1 MTRDLAERVGCWATD
16 FSPTAPQLARIRAS
30 VRDFMG
36 CVVAGTRRS
45 ELRPALWLAHGGTVP
60 VWGLPDSFDPAGAAL
75 VCGTAGSLL
84 QLHDIY
90 VPAGMHPSSTVIPAA
105 WSALHG
111 AGARRRDIFVRAVA
125 AGYES
130 ANRFA
135 LACSPGQ
142 GLAGSSATATG
153 GAIGAAVAAA
163 LIAGLNA
170 RAIGFAIANAALLM
184 QAAPTAAMRA
194 HGTLAPLHSGL
205 AARAGYE
212 AATLARA
219 GGAGRHILEGDPS
232 GSGLMGLLRGQ
243 PQSLQP
249 EAWHGETIDD
259 VCWKYFPACFFSLVA
274 IEAALQI
281 PLANRDHIG
290 RVSLR
295 LPNRML
301 ALVGHGPRGAEL
313 YDRLMSVRWGVAC
326 ALLHGSHDMDRAI
339 EPDNE
344 TLALAQRIEVVH
356 APELDRLLP
365 DTLSADLSVYSG
377 HEHVQLAYRRNATR
391 GPPKTDLPT
400 GSSFVLDDTRLRDKF
415 SVLTRAA
422 PAVADD
428 LAKLLAALPGR
439 QAL

>member
-16 FSPTAPQLARIRAS
+16 FSPSAPQLARIRAS
-30 VRDFMG
+30 IRDFMG

-153 GAIGAAVAAA
+153 GALGAAVAAA
-163 LIAGLNA
+163 LIVGLDARGIGNA
-170 RAIGFAIANAALLM
+170 VANAALLM
-184 QAAPTAAMRA
+184 QAAPTAGMRA
-194 HGTLAPLHSGL
+194 HGALAPLHSGL

-212 AATLARA
+212 AASLARA
-219 GGAGRHILEGDPS
+219 GSAGRQILEGDPS
-232 GSGLMGLLRGQ
+232 GPGLMQFLRGQ

-249 EAWHGETIDD
+249 DAWHGATIDD
-259 VCWKYFPACFFSLVA
+259 VCWKYFPACFFSLAA

-281 PLANRDHIG
+281 PLMNRDHIT

-301 ALVGHGPRGAEL
+301 ALVGHGPRGSEL
-313 YDRLMSVRWGVAC
+313 YDRLMSVRWGVAS
-326 ALLHGSHDMDRAI
+326 ALLHGCYDIDHGVKTNKDA
-339 EPDNE
+339 
-344 TLALAQRIEVVH
+344 LALAQRIEIVH

-377 HEHVQLAYRRNATR
+377 HEHVQLAYRRSAIL
-391 GPPKTDLPT
+391 DPT
-400 GSSFVLDDTRLRDKF
+400 KSRHLSGSSFVLDDTRLREKF

-428 LAKLLAALPGR
+428 LAKLLAA
-439 QAL
+439 